1 MVFHFSLLNLGDLI
15 LNEILLLPIALCI
28 DGDIL
33 MDLLM
38 MSQSNLVSWCSSWI
52 YFQTVEIS

>member
-38 MSQSNLVSWCSSWI
+38 MSQSNLVSWCSS
-52 YFQTVEIS
+52 